1 MLINHTKESLPRTLQ
16 ETETET
22 GVETKERRSIS
33 DTPIGSIDL
42 VSSSVENGILHA
54 YHIPSQS
61 LSQQEQLIARAM
73 LEQFN
78 SKNGGIKGI
87 TISKKLF

>member
-42 VSSSVENGILHA
+42 VSSSVENSILHA
-54 YHIPSQS
+54 YSITVFKLDH
-61 LSQQEQLIARAM
+61 LS
-73 LEQFN
+73 
-78 SKNGGIKGI
+78 SKNLKFRGNV
-87 TISKKLF
+87 LEEWRNYRY